1 MPEVTASV
9 DDRGRVSWNIPPDSS
24 SRAAAYAEAAHRAE
38 AELGAAESGFVI
50 ALRAAGVAGLA
61 AEAVGSMFCE
71 TWGKL
76 DARAIGDENKEAHA
90 ADRDTIRMIATE
102 IERKHPV
109 QARRAKLFSE
119 LSRRGFER
127 VDARA
132 LATDALPENSGGPLA
147 GVPWKALD
155 AAGMDEQPKSA
166 PAIGRGLLAFG
177 PAGVTSI
184 VSAGKRGKSTAVW
197 SDLAPVTAHGG
208 TVLAIVGRAE
218 KGAGGNHDY
227 ARIVYGAGGDPAR
240 VSTVEPAPGLLL
252 QLDRLL
258 PSSGFACVV
267 VDSTASLCAAEGVN
281 ENDGQEVRGLIETHV
296 RSWGCPV
303 VLVRHSVNAGINPA
317 LRDPSAS
324 RGAGSRDWLAAVD
337 GEATLMRE
345 LECDTSLLVWAGR
358 EGLPAATGFRLDKGV
373 WPWRVEV
380 LDGADLPTNGGGDP
394 GAGVAEEAAERA
406 VLDVL
411 DKTTEKQPYL
421 MKDLRHGLAN
431 RTGQKMDSGQA
442 FRPYRDAI
450 DRLFGMGNLGA
461 DSDPRERKTGRRLN
475 LWKLGKSEVSEVALR
490 TSDNGDRIPRRGI
503 ISLSKGSEPS
513 DFEGKA
519 SAMNETNERACQFEG
534 CTSSGLPRHGLMV
547 VGDAD
552 DTPPR
557 VCAEHWIAW
566 QAETAEVPSEP
577 APPSGCTNEAF
588 RGWLDRVEWRPATEA
603 EVAAEHARLMSEHNR
618 GAIH

>member
-1 MPEVTASV
+1 MEKITAEVDGNGAVTWS
-9 DDRGRVSWNIPPDSS
+9 RPVSLSTYRAKDYAAAAHAAEATLP
-24 SRAAAYAEAAHRAE
+24 RAATAFVLAVRKAGASDDA
-38 AELGAAESGFVI
+38 AELADSYFHEHWRKLDAAAIGEESREAQAASREG
-50 ALRAAGVAGLA
+50 LRALANEVERLHPTEARRARLASELARRGFDRNSARGLA
-61 AEAVGSMFCE
+61 AESIP
-71 TWGKL
+71 
-76 DARAIGDENKEAHA
+76 DIGPA
-90 ADRDTIRMIATE
+90 
-102 IERKHPV
+102 
-109 QARRAKLFSE
+109 
-119 LSRRGFER
+119 
-127 VDARA
+127 
-132 LATDALPENSGGPLA
+132 GGG

-155 AAGMDEQPKSA
+155 AAGMDEQPTSA

-218 KGAGGNHDY
+218 KGAAGNHDY

-421 MKDLRHGLAN
+421 MKDVRHGLAN

-450 DRLFGMGNLGA
+450 DRLFGMGNIGA
-461 DSDPRERKTGRRLN
+461 DSDPRDRKTGRRLN
-475 LWKLGKSEVSEVALR
+475 LWKLGKIRSIRS
-490 TSDNGDRIPRRGI
+490 GP
-503 ISLSKGSEPS
+503 
-513 DFEGKA
+513 
-519 SAMNETNERACQFEG
+519 ETFG
-534 CTSSGLPRHGLMV
+534 
-547 VGDAD
+547 
-552 DTPPR
+552 
-557 VCAEHWIAW
+557 
-566 QAETAEVPSEP
+566 
-577 APPSGCTNEAF
+577 
-588 RGWLDRVEWRPATEA
+588 
-603 EVAAEHARLMSEHNR
+603 
-618 GAIH
+618 